1 MRSVLTEQILE
12 LEAGSHVGLFYEREP
27 RDQLS
32 ALIPFLMQGLAGN
45 EQCIYVAADQ
55 DPEELQREL
64 ERHEIE
70 VDDELAQGR
79 LKIWTRRQWRRSD
92 DLDPEEQA
100 SYLQRIVAS
109 AAADGFAGIRF
120 AIEMGWTR
128 DPDLGVGAI
137 EHWEAI
143 VNTLLTTDFPCRV
156 ICPYNR
162 SRLQPAV
169 VLAGLHT
176 HPLVIVDDELCQNV
190 FFQGSLILKHH
201 GAGEGAERAAT
212 TEDRVEWMIGQLR
225 KTRALERQ
233 KQELGQQKRAQ
244 RRLALQW
251 VTNDI
256 VSHAVS
262 FAEVGKR
269 FLRRLAEETEWDVAG
284 FWLIDQAR
292 GRISCAEFWQSPELA
307 ERGLESAWREQSFIC
322 GADLPGRVWLEAA
335 QVWISDLQ
343 NFRGAAGFTLAKQ
356 AGLRSACAFPVA
368 IGSEVIGV
376 VELFSRRVRPRDDE
390 VLEALVAA
398 STPVGHLFERQRA
411 HQKQRSSDERLR
423 QLVSLLP
430 AGIYTCDLEG
440 RITFYNRRAV
450 ELWGREPKL
459 HDERERFCGCYRLLR
474 PDGVVVTPSQST
486 MAVAL
491 SANKS
496 LRNVQNIVERPDGV
510 RFSVSLSVDPIY
522 SDEHGKITGAI
533 GVFQDITELK
543 RSENLLSGQNEALQ
557 LVISGAP
564 LEAVFV
570 RLIQMVEAE
579 AAGRAAAGIL
589 LLDEDGRRLRHGAAP
604 SLSAAYNAA
613 IDGIEIG
620 PDLGTCCAAAY
631 RGETVITPDIAS
643 EAGWTELKHLPLE
656 LGFRAA
662 WSMPILSSAGK
673 VLGTFGTYF
682 RECRVPTEQ
691 EKDIVAML
699 CKTAAIAIERHR
711 FESERKRAAEEIERA
726 RDDAIAAGRAKD
738 DFLAALS
745 HELRTPLSPVLLLA
759 SEAALD
765 SRLPEGLR
773 ADFDTIRKNVELEA
787 RLIDDLLDLTRVTRG
802 KLPIERR
809 AIDAHVVL
817 QDALSTVRSEI
828 VLKRIVFNLRLSPG
842 DPTVWADPVRLQQIF
857 WNVLKNAVKFTPE
870 GGSISLETEIDAD
883 RRLWSVRC
891 ADTGIGLNAFE
902 LTQIF
907 DAFSQGEHAAHGGSH
922 RFGGLGLGLA
932 ISRKLV
938 ELHGGKISASSAG
951 RDQGA
956 EFRIELPLMR
966 ATGAARE
973 TAAIPSDVIGRTKPE
988 AIGTK
993 NGPVR
998 GKILLVEDHGP
1009 TRTTLEHLLRRRRY
1023 DVVSAATLTEA
1034 RAMGEHPDISL
1045 VISDIGLPDGSGY
1058 DLMTELR
1065 DRRGLKGIALSG
1077 YGMESDLKR
1086 SYAAGFAVH
1095 LTKPINVQSLEQAL
1109 EQVDGPPR

>member
-12 LEAGSHVGLFYEREP
+12 LEAGSHVGLFYDREP
-27 RDQLS
+27 REQLS

-55 DPEELQREL
+55 DPAELQSEL
-64 ERHEIE
+64 ERHEVD
-70 VDDELAQGR
+70 VDDEVARGR
-79 LKIWTRRQWRRSD
+79 LKVWSRQQWRQSD
-92 DLDPEEQA
+92 DLDPQEQA
-100 SYLQRIVAS
+100 DHVRRLVA
-109 AAADGFAGIRF
+109 AAEADGFAGIRF

-128 DPDLGVGAI
+128 EPDLGVEAI
-137 EHWEAI
+137 ERWEAT
-143 VNTLLTTDFPCRV
+143 VNTLLTSPFPCRI
-156 ICPYNR
+156 ICPYKR
-162 SRLQPAV
+162 SRLRASV

-190 FFQGSLILKHH
+190 FFQGELILKH
-201 GAGEGAERAAT
+201 GAGDLT
-212 TEDRVEWMIGQLR
+212 TTTADDRVEWMIGQLR
-225 KTRALERQ
+225 KTRAVERQ

-244 RRLALQW
+244 QRLALQW
-251 VTNDI
+251 ATNDI
-256 VSHAVS
+256 VSQAAS
-262 FAEVGKR
+262 FGAVGKR
-269 FLRRLAEETEWDVAG
+269 FLQQLAEETGWEVAG
-284 FWLIDQAR
+284 FWLIDHPR
-292 GRISCAEFWQSPELA
+292 GRIGCAEFWQSPDLPST
-307 ERGLESAWREQSFIC
+307 GLESVWRAQSFIC
-322 GADLPGRVWLEAA
+322 GVDLPGRVWLEAA
-335 QVWISDLQ
+335 QVWISDLE
-343 NFRGAAGFTLAKQ
+343 NIRDSAGLALAKR

-376 VELFSRRVRPRDDE
+376 VELFSRHVRPRDDE
-390 VLEALVAA
+390 VLEMLVAA
-398 STPVGHLFERQRA
+398 SAPVAHWFDRQRA
-411 HQKQRSSDERLR
+411 QQKQRSSDERLR

-459 HDERERFCGCYRLLR
+459 HDERERFCGCYKLLR
-474 PDGVVVTPSQST
+474 SDGRVVPPAQST

-491 SANKS
+491 STGKS
-496 LRNVQNIVERPDGV
+496 QRNVQAIVERPDGV
-510 RFSVSLSVDPIY
+510 RFSVSLSADPIF
-522 SDEHGKITGAI
+522 SDEHGKISGAI
-533 GVFQDITELK
+533 VVFQDITELK
-543 RSENLLSGQNEALQ
+543 RSENLLSGQNQALQ

-564 LEAVFV
+564 LAEVFV

-579 AAGRAAAGIL
+579 AAGRAAGGIL

-620 PDLGTCCAAAY
+620 PNLGTCCAAAF
-631 RGETVITPDIAS
+631 RGEIVITPDIAS
-643 EAGWTELKHLPLE
+643 EAGWAEMKHLPLE

-682 RECRVPTEQ
+682 RECRVPTDQ
-691 EKDIVAML
+691 EKEIVAML

-711 FESERKRAAEEIERA
+711 FEAERKRAAEEIERA
-726 RDDAIAAGRAKD
+726 RDDAVAAGRAKD

-765 SRLPEGLR
+765 PRLPEGLR

-809 AIDAHVVL
+809 AVDAHAVL
-817 QDALSTVRSEI
+817 RDALATVRPEMTA
-828 VLKRIVFNLRLSPG
+828 KRIVFDLRLG
-842 DPTVWADPVRLQQIF
+842 EGTPTVWADPVRLQQIF

-870 GGSISLETEIDAD
+870 GGSVSLETRTDVELQKFSA
-883 RRLWSVRC
+883 RFS
-891 ADTGIGLNAFE
+891 DTGIGMSAFE

-938 ELHGGKISASSAG
+938 ELHGGQIRASSAG
-951 RDQGA
+951 RDRGA
-956 EFRIELPLMR
+956 EFCVELPLLRQPGVGAVAAVGPGSIPQR
-966 ATGAARE
+966 ASAAPLV
-973 TAAIPSDVIGRTKPE
+973 AGGGSGRP
-988 AIGTK
+988 
-993 NGPVR
+993 
-998 GKILLVEDHGP
+998 KILLVEDHGP
-1009 TRTTLEHLLRRRRY
+1009 TRATLEHLLRRRKY
-1023 DVVSAATLTEA
+1023 EVVSAATLAEA
-1034 RAMGEHPDISL
+1034 RALAENPDITL

-1065 DRRGLKGIALSG
+1065 ARRGLKGIALSG
-1077 YGMESDLKR
+1077 YGMESDLTR
-1086 SYAAGFAVH
+1086 SYAAGFTVH
-1095 LTKPINVQSLEQAL
+1095 LTKPVNVQSLEQAL
-1109 EQVDGPPR
+1109 EKIERVSE